1 MAGATSGSR
10 ASPSI
15 WMRIEGFWWALHP
28 FPSFLVSGLVVV
40 LILLADPEASRSLHL
55 QLGLGMLCY
64 QFAIGLVNDAVDA
77 QDDMIAKPKKPIASG
92 KLSRSTASFAA
103 AFFIGAGLLVTA
115 GIPAVAWALGVAG
128 LTCGLVY
135 DLWLKR
141 SMFSWLPM
149 ALALPMVPAF
159 VWTATGNWDGY
170 VAMAFPLGL
179 PLGFS
184 LHLANQF
191 PDIAADREA
200 GIRGIAQR
208 IGPRSGAIAF
218 AIFAVTAL
226 IATILVSTRSLP
238 SAAGSL
244 AVLGLTMVLLPH
256 STRLFGRDGLFGLLA
271 AMSAVLAILFLAAA

>member
-1 MAGATSGSR
+1 MAAETRGPQT
-10 ASPSI
+10 SPSI
-15 WMRIEGFWWALHP
+15 WMRIAGFWWALHP
-28 FPSFLVSGLVVV
+28 FPSFLVSGLVVA
-40 LILLADPEASRSLHL
+40 LILLANPDASRSLYL
-55 QLGLGMLCY
+55 QLGMGMLCY

-77 QDDMIAKPKKPIASG
+77 EDDMIAKPTKPIASG
-92 KLSRSTASFAA
+92 KLSRRTASFAA
-103 AFFIGAGLLVTA
+103 VVFVGAGLLITA

-128 LTCGLVY
+128 LCCGLVY

-159 VWTATGNWDGY
+159 VWTATGNWNGY
-170 VAMAFPLGL
+170 VAMVFPLGI

-184 LHLANQF
+184 LHLANQQ
-191 PDIAADREA
+191 PDIAADSEL

-208 IGPRSGAIAF
+208 IGPRSGSIAI
-218 AIFAVTAL
+218 AIFAATAL
-226 IATILVSTRSLP
+226 ITTTVVSTRSLP

-244 AVLGLTMVLLPH
+244 AVLGLTLVLLPH

-271 AMSAVLAILFLAAA
+271 ATSAVLAILFLAAA